1 VPNVVHW
8 KFKDDKSGI
17 AYGISGAEFFQFTF
31 SAGQYPDGVSKA
43 RQAIEAGA
51 DPAELPHSEL
61 KRFPLNDLTEIRAY
75 QGWTHIDVRHR
86 DPMGKSGEVTLY
98 FDTMELAEPA
108 RELAQATGRNFRE
121 SEPRASIVSLLTF
134 PGIMLLAV
142 GFVLGL
148 IYLAA
153 NDMEQGKA
161 VPIAGRKA
169 LLRAIIVGAATVLGT
184 KGCLIVGGILGLL
197 IFAWIVRNI
206 LAWPRD
212 LLLEFR

>member
-8 KFKDDKSGI
+8 KFKDDKSGF

-31 SAGQYPDGVSKA
+31 EAGQYPNGVAEA
-43 RQAIEAGA
+43 REAIEAGV
-51 DPAELPHSEL
+51 DPAELAHAEL
-61 KRFPLNDLTEIRAY
+61 KRFPLSDLTEIRAY

-86 DPMGKSGEVTLY
+86 DAMGKSGEVTLY
-98 FDTMELAEPA
+98 FDTMELAELA
-108 RELAQATGRNFRE
+108 RELAQATGRSFRE
-121 SEPRASIVSLLTF
+121 AEVRASIISLLTF
-134 PGIMLLAV
+134 PGIVLLAV

-148 IYLAA
+148 VYLAA
-153 NDMEQGKA
+153 NDMEHGKA

-169 LLRAIIVGAATVLGT
+169 ILRAIIVGAATVLGT
-184 KGCLIVGGILGLL
+184 KGCLMVGGILGLL

-206 LAWPRD
+206 VAWPRD